1 MILTKRLTQAFS
13 SGKVSSSR
21 SIVSI
26 KHSLLLLNSEILT
39 IITMTMTITVSV
51 IIAAIR
57 CTVEWGDWLWWRWSR
72 VRLVLVISANMIMMV
87 QVVKIGIVVLVVRV
101 SEIAALKRVC
111 RNNQRFF
118 HILLMYYSITRE
130 WHWRAKV
137 MMMARQQVVDTF
149 TRRIVT
155 VFEVVILRVT
165 LTIVRLAL
173 FCVVFMKDVVL
184 KGLKLL

>member
-1 MILTKRLTQAFS
+1 
-13 SGKVSSSR
+13 
-21 SIVSI
+21 
-26 KHSLLLLNSEILT
+26 
-39 IITMTMTITVSV
+39 
-51 IIAAIR
+51 
-57 CTVEWGDWLWWRWSR
+57 
-72 VRLVLVISANMIMMV
+72 MV
-87 QVVKIGIVVLVVRV
+87 QVVKIGIVVLLVRV

-130 WHWRAKV
+130 RNGRAEV
-137 MMMARQQVVDTF
+137 MMMARQQVIDTF

-173 FCVVFMKDVVL
+173 FCVIFMIDVVL
-184 KGLKLL
+184 KGLELL